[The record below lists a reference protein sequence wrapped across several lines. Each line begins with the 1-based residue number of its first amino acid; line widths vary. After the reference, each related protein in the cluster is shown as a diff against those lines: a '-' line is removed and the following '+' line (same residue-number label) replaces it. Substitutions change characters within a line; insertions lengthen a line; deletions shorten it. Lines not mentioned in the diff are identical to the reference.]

1 MKLVTLSLVLICICM
16 QIVPASGNENIKQAA
31 PIQSHWKSKKIAF
44 LGDSITDKRHV
55 GTKKNYWQ
63 FLQESLGIIP
73 YVYGINGHTFKNLPA
88 QAQLLKKEHGNDID
102 AILIFA
108 GTNDFNGGI
117 KPGDWYKIQDT
128 KVNVA
133 NKKTEIRKRRILDMN
148 DATFRGRINIVMA
161 YLKQNFPDTQ
171 IILLT
176 PIHRGYA
183 IFSESNVQPDESFP
197 NRSGFYIDDY
207 IDAVKETANVW
218 SVPVIDL
225 NAICGLNPTLE
236 SHSKY
241 FANKNTD
248 LLHPNA
254 EGHYRMAKAIA
265 HMLLSYP
272 ADFK

>member
-1 MKLVTLSLVLICICM
+1 MSLVLFAFACKCSA
-16 QIVPASGNENIKQAA
+16 QKRKHQKAAS
-31 PIQSHWKSKKIAF
+31 IQSHWKSKKIAF

-128 KVNVA
+128 KVDVA

-171 IILLT
+171 IILFPHSSRLCDFLRIKRPT
-176 PIHRGYA
+176 RRILPQQKRILYRRLHRRRQGN
-183 IFSESNVQPDESFP
+183 SQRLVGSH
-197 NRSGFYIDDY
+197 NRP
-207 IDAVKETANVW
+207 KR
-218 SVPVIDL
+218 DL
-225 NAICGLNPTLE
+225 RI
-236 SHSKY
+236 K
-241 FANKNTD
+241 
-248 LLHPNA
+248 PNA
-254 EGHYRMAKAIA
+254 
-265 HMLLSYP
+265 
-272 ADFK
+272 